1 MKKIILASVLAVSA
15 VGAHAA
21 ASAICAGI
29 PTAVTAVTADA
40 STATVATTFVRI
52 AFTPKCSN
60 NVHLIGDDGTIYYR
74 VGAAS
79 IKGKNAFGGSSTGGA
94 VQPYGSCAGTSGCVS
109 GDAVNASSSASS
121 T

>member
-1 MKKIILASVLAVSA
+1 MKKIILATVLVAAAAGS
-15 VGAHAA
+15 AHATT
-21 ASAICAGI
+21 ASICAGV
-29 PTAVTAVTADA
+29 PSNAQTVSAD
-40 STATVATTFVRI
+40 STGATTFVRV

-60 NVHLIGDDGTIYYR
+60 NVHLIGDDNTTYYR

-94 VQPYGSCAGTSGCVS
+94 VQPSGTCAATGCTSA
-109 GDAVNASSSASS
+109 DAASAATNASS